1 MGRPGPGRL
10 IDLLVSRDRSSGQA
24 IAPAVPGTPG
34 SVWPGPQGHR
44 RSSRAA
50 ARGGLTGGCPGR
62 TRGHEGAAACPG
74 EGGRRRPPFGDTVAG
89 LPWGYFSRAR
99 PRAGHA
105 CRGRTFFSGLP
116 APPPACSDA
125 APPQAP
131 APPPARSGTA
141 PRTFRHRSPHAPAP
155 LPARS
160 GTAAR
165 GLPGAASR
173 GLPHRSRRA
182 RGAAPRGPEA
192 RLPAGCRTARR
203 GLPRRPSGA
212 PPSLSRRPV
221 GYSVQ
226 PFWPPAGV
234 THALASAADF
244 TATIGVY
251 ATVSAAPVTV
261 PVCRFAPSALTSTSA
276 P

>member
-10 IDLLVSRDRSSGQA
+10 IDLLVSRDPSSGQA

-34 SVWPGPQGHR
+34 SVWPGPQDHR

-62 TRGHEGAAACPG
+62 TRGHEEAAACPG

-125 APPQAP
+125 APP
-131 APPPARSGTA
+131 
-141 PRTFRHRSPHAPAP
+141 HAPAP

-182 RGAAPRGPEA
+182 RGAAPRGLKAP
-192 RLPAGCRTARR
+192 LPAGCRTARR

>member
-10 IDLLVSRDRSSGQA
+10 IDLLVSRDPSSGQA

-62 TRGHEGAAACPG
+62 TRGHEEAAACPG

-116 APPPACSDA
+116 APPPTCSDA
-125 APPQAP
+125 AP
-131 APPPARSGTA
+131 RTLRHRC
-141 PRTFRHRSPHAPAP
+141 PRTPGRRLPWAAAP
-155 LPARS
+155 LPAGPR
-160 GTAAR
+160 R
-165 GLPGAASR
+165 GSP
-173 GLPHRSRRA
+173 RA
-182 RGAAPRGPEA
+182 RGAAPRG
-192 RLPAGCRTARR
+192 LPHRS
-203 GLPRRPSGA
+203 PRASPSPSGA

>member
-10 IDLLVSRDRSSGQA
+10 IDLLVSRDPSSGQA

-62 TRGHEGAAACPG
+62 TRGHEEAAACPG

-116 APPPACSDA
+116 APPPA
-125 APPQAP
+125 
-131 APPPARSGTA
+131 RSGA
-141 PRTFRHRSPHAPAP
+141 AARTLRHRCPHVPAP

-165 GLPGAASR
+165 TLRHRCPRTPGRRLPWA
-173 GLPHRSRRA
+173 
-182 RGAAPRGPEA
+182 AAP
-192 RLPAGCRTARR
+192 LPAG
-203 GLPRRPSGA
+203 PRRRSPRVAAPLAAGFPVALPGLRRRCPGAPWVTPCSPSGRRPA
-212 PPSLSRRPV
+212 SRTPWPRPRTSRPPSGCTRRCRRP
-221 GYSVQ
+221 
-226 PFWPPAGV
+226 
-234 THALASAADF
+234 
-244 TATIGVY
+244 
-251 ATVSAAPVTV
+251 
-261 PVCRFAPSALTSTSA
+261 R
-276 P
+276 

>member
-1 MGRPGPGRL
+1 MLR
-10 IDLLVSRDRSSGQA
+10 
-24 IAPAVPGTPG
+24 
-34 SVWPGPQGHR
+34 R
-44 RSSRAA
+44 RS
-50 ARGGLTGGCPGR
+50 
-62 TRGHEGAAACPG
+62 
-74 EGGRRRPPFGDTVAG
+74 
-89 LPWGYFSRAR
+89 
-99 PRAGHA
+99 
-105 CRGRTFFSGLP
+105 
-116 APPPACSDA
+116 
-125 APPQAP
+125 
-131 APPPARSGTA
+131 
-141 PRTFRHRSPHAPAP
+141 
-155 LPARS
+155 PARS

-173 GLPHRSRRA
+173 GLRT
-182 RGAAPRGPEA
+182 APGGPEA
-192 RLPAGCRTARR
+192 PLPAGCRTARR